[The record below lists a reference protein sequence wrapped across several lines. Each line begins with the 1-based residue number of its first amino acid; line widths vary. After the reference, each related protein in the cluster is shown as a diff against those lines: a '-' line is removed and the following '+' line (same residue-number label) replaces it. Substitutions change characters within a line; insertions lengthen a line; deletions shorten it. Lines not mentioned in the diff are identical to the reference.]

1 MIIQRLSTGHGWGL
15 PHLGFAGHAGSM
27 PRVLPPSCR
36 ELLEL
41 QCGVIS
47 RGQAIALGLSDPAVS
62 RRLRT
67 GSWQHLHS
75 GVYATFTGEPSR
87 TAVLWAAVLR
97 SGPGAVL
104 SHQSAA
110 ELYRLTD
117 KLSSVVHVTV
127 PIGRRVRGAADLT
140 IHRSNRIGAAR
151 HPALLPPRTRVEET
165 VIDLTQASPTFDEAF
180 HWLCQACGGRL
191 TTAGHLRTALNQ
203 RKKVRYRGAI
213 IAALTVIAEG
223 VHSNLEYHYVR
234 DIERAHHLPVAC
246 RQAKLILG
254 ARHCYLDN
262 LYRAFGVGVELDGQ
276 AAHRVQDRWRDV
288 HRDNALTS
296 LGIITL
302 RYNWADITERTCR
315 VAAEIA
321 TVLRDRGW
329 QGIPRP
335 CGPGCSLP

>member
-1 MIIQRLSTGHGWGL
+1 MTRG
-15 PHLGFAGHAGSM
+15 
-27 PRVLPPSCR
+27 LPPSCQ

-47 RGQAIALGLSDPAVS
+47 RGQAIALGLSDQAVG

-75 GVYATFTGEPSR
+75 GVYATFTGEPTR
-87 TAVLWAAVLR
+87 TAVLWSAVLR
-97 SGPGAVL
+97 AGPGAAL

-117 KLSSVVHVTV
+117 RTSPVIHVTV
-127 PIGRRVRGAADLT
+127 PTGRRVRGAADLR
-140 IHRSNRIGAAR
+140 IHRSNRVGAAC

-165 VIDLTQASPTFDEAF
+165 AIDLTQESPTFDEAF

-191 TTAGHLRTALNQ
+191 TTAGHLRMALSQ
-203 RKKVRYRGAI
+203 RKKVRYRGEI
-213 IAALTVIAEG
+213 IAALTAIAEG

-234 DIERAHHLPVAC
+234 DIERAHHLPTAC

-262 LYRAFGVGVELDGQ
+262 LYRDFGVGVELDGH

-302 RYNWADITERTCR
+302 RYNWADITERACQVT
-315 VAAEIA
+315 AEIA
-321 TVLRDRGW
+321 AILRNRGW

-335 CGPGCSLP
+335 CGPGCTLP

>member
-1 MIIQRLSTGHGWGL
+1 
-15 PHLGFAGHAGSM
+15 M
-27 PRVLPPSCR
+27 PRLLPFTCQ

-47 RGQAIALGLSDPAVS
+47 RGQAIALGLSDQAVS

-67 GSWQHLHS
+67 GSWQQLHL
-75 GVYATFTGEPSR
+75 GVYATFTGEPGR

-104 SHQSAA
+104 SHQTAA

-127 PIGRRVRGAADLT
+127 PTGRRVRGAADLR
-140 IHRSNRIGAAR
+140 IHRSSRIGVAR

-165 VIDLTQASPTFDEAF
+165 VIDLTQVSRSFDEAF

-191 TTAGHLRTALNQ
+191 TTAGHLRTVLSQ
-203 RKKVRYRGAI
+203 RKKVRYRCEI
-213 IAALTVIAEG
+213 TAALAAIAEG
-223 VHSNLEYHYVR
+223 VHSNLENHYVQNV
-234 DIERAHHLPVAC
+234 ERAHHLPVAS
-246 RQAKLILG
+246 RQARLILG

-262 LYRAFGVGVELDGQ
+262 LYREFGVGVELDGQ
-276 AAHRVQDRWRDV
+276 ATHRIQDRWRDV
-288 HRDNALTS
+288 HRDNALTG

-302 RYNWADITERTCR
+302 RYNWADITERACQ
-315 VAAEIA
+315 VAAEIS
-321 TVLRDRGW
+321 TVLRTRGW
-329 QGIPRP
+329 KGTPRP